1 METIK
6 KYLDSMFSGLPK
18 TEEVNRLKMDLLA
31 NMEDKY
37 YELKNEGK
45 SENEAIG
52 IVISEFG
59 NIDEIISEM
68 GINVNTE
75 KEDNLPV
82 VALEQAKEYIDIKN
96 AASRITG
103 IGVSLI
109 LLGVSLLV
117 FLTQR
122 IQDNKMFVGMNNEAK
137 STIPVIIL
145 IMCIV
150 PAVAMF
156 IYSGTRLEKFR
167 FIENNE
173 FTLASTAKTIIN
185 NMLSEVKAKQT
196 IGLIIGV
203 SLCIMSVLP
212 IFVGSM
218 ISKAGSS
225 YGVSILL
232 IMISVAVFLFI
243 TTGSVSQACRQLL
256 QIDDYAVVKKK
267 ENKVIG
273 IVARIVWPMAV
284 CIFLI
289 AGVLFD
295 QWGICWIVFPIT
307 GILFGGFSAVY
318 SAVTNIN

>member
-6 KYLDSMFSGLPK
+6 NYLDSMFSGLPK

-59 NIDEIISEM
+59 NIDEIVSEM
-68 GINVNTE
+68 GISVKPE
-75 KEDNLPV
+75 QEENLPV
-82 VALEQAKEYIDIKN
+82 VALEQAREYIEIKS
-96 AASRITG
+96 ASSRITG
-103 IGVSLI
+103 IAVSLI

-117 FLTQR
+117 FLTQI
-122 IQDNKMFVGMNNEAK
+122 IQDNRMLVGMNNQAK

-185 NMLSEVKAKQT
+185 NMLSEVKTKQT
-196 IGLIIGV
+196 IGVIIGV

-212 IFVGSM
+212 IFIGSM

-243 TTGSVSQACRQLL
+243 TTGSVAQSCRQLL

-307 GILFGGFSAVY
+307 GILFAGFSGVY
-318 SAVTNIN
+318 SATKNN